1 MMINL
6 PATFHAKAGQESV
19 LQSLLVG
26 MLEPSQNEPG
36 CLRYNLLKDSEN
48 PAIFMF
54 QEQFTDKQAFDEHC
68 QQAHF
73 LNLLDR
79 LEGLLEQEPT
89 ITFYDQL

>member
-1 MMINL
+1 MINL
-6 PATFHAKAGQESV
+6 TATFHAKAGKESV
-19 LQSLLVG
+19 LQSLLVA
-26 MLEPSQNEPG
+26 MLEPTRNEPG
-36 CLRYNLLKDSEN
+36 CLRYDLLIDSSN

-54 QEQFTDKQAFDEHC
+54 QEQFTDKQAFEEHC

-73 LNLLDR
+73 LKLLDS

>member
-1 MMINL
+1 
-6 PATFHAKAGQESV
+6 
-19 LQSLLVG
+19 
-26 MLEPSQNEPG
+26 
-36 CLRYNLLKDSEN
+36 
-48 PAIFMF
+48 MF

-73 LNLLDR
+73 LYLLDS